1 MHPLSFVELDNIEL
15 KCFELAIPIP
25 ILDNKLERPFPRRSI
40 ESRLDRANNE
50 VWSKNLATSIAV
62 LFRFEIAWD
71 VDQEGSFGIFWGKSC
86 SKKKQGEPEGSPKNL
101 AGKVTK
107 IITIMLTM
115 MMMLINMMVMVLI
128 NMMILMINMMM
139 MTAMMM
145 MVRMMRRVVRFVP

>member
-1 MHPLSFVELDNIEL
+1 MRFGPKIWPLQLQFYSGL
-15 KCFELAIPIP
+15 KSAGMLT
-25 ILDNKLERPFPRRSI
+25 K
-40 ESRLDRANNE
+40 
-50 VWSKNLATSIAV
+50 KAV
-62 LFRFEIAWD
+62 LGFSGEN
-71 VDQEGSFGIFWGKSC
+71 
-86 SKKKQGEPEGSPKNL
+86 KKQGEPEGSPKNL
-101 AGKVTK
+101 GGKVTK